1 MVWALTV
8 KGQGMDQ
15 HLFKNKAEWKES
27 QLSPK
32 TLKLDENPQ
41 KCSEQKEHSGEKNG
55 WMEGWIT
62 EWLDIWNEDKLFNRE
77 TEANQWDRSRYRN
90 TQCMLSLQLYLTL
103 YNPMGCSPPG
113 SSVHGIL
120 QARTLEWV
128 AVLERNKINTRER
141 VRKRD
146 PSGVSN
152 RVSWPSA
159 HNNLAWSVSEQ
170 RNSSVCVREHTC
182 TGEQCFPNFSV
193 PTNHSGLWWSGQ
205 WLMRFCIASS
215 L

>member
-1 MVWALTV
+1 MCYPQALWRGALCV
-8 KGQGMDQ
+8 CVCACAP
-15 HLFKNKAEWKES
+15 L
-27 QLSPK
+27 
-32 TLKLDENPQ
+32 
-41 KCSEQKEHSGEKNG
+41 C
-55 WMEGWIT
+55 
-62 EWLDIWNEDKLFNRE
+62 
-77 TEANQWDRSRYRN
+77 
-90 TQCMLSLQLYLTL
+90 LTL
-103 YNPMGCSPPG
+103 CDPSPCEEVLCECVRAQSCLTLSDSMDCSPPG

-159 HNNLAWSVSEQ
+159 HNNLVWSVSEQ

-182 TGEQCFPNFSV
+182 TAEQCFPNFSM

-205 WLMRFCIASS
+205 WLMRSCIASS
-215 L
+215 LQVILWLLVWATLFQRFWCMRQ

>member
-128 AVLERNKINTRER
+128 AVLSSKRELFLGMHNSLKIIIQLAYGGTQICSQRRSSKEFLC
-141 VRKRD
+141 RKLLILL
-146 PSGVSN
+146 
-152 RVSWPSA
+152 W
-159 HNNLAWSVSEQ
+159 
-170 RNSSVCVREHTC
+170 
-182 TGEQCFPNFSV
+182 FPD
-193 PTNHSGLWWSGQ
+193 
-205 WLMRFCIASS
+205 
-215 L
+215 